1 MHIVNSYGL
10 DLSSRDNMA
19 VAYISV
25 IARDG
30 ERVSTGMGL
39 ACDRDFSKIS
49 PKKMADEAVEEAL
62 FNLNAAPV
70 PSGTYRLIIDKHCM
84 PDLLATFS
92 DIFSA
97 DQAQQGMSLLAGR
110 EGEMIAAECG
120 EASSPF
126 DAEGVATQVTAVIE
140 NGRLTTLL
148 HNLKTARKAG
158 VRSTGNASKY
168 GYASPITV
176 EPSNF
181 YFKPGKRTLEEMM
194 ASIGEGLVITEMS
207 GMHAGAN
214 PVSGDFSLLSKGYTI
229 ENGRKGRA
237 VEQITVAGNFY
248 TMLKNI
254 REVGSDLEFF
264 GSSYGSP
271 SVDVGEM
278 TVAGK

>member
-1 MHIVNSYGL
+1 M
-10 DLSSRDNMA
+10 
-19 VAYISV
+19 
-25 IARDG
+25 
-30 ERVSTGMGL
+30 
-39 ACDRDFSKIS
+39 
-49 PKKMADEAVEEAL
+49 
-62 FNLNAAPV
+62 
-70 PSGTYRLIIDKHCM
+70 
-84 PDLLATFS
+84 
-92 DIFSA
+92 
-97 DQAQQGMSLLAGR
+97 
-110 EGEMIAAECG
+110 
-120 EASSPF
+120 
-126 DAEGVATQVTAVIE
+126 
-140 NGRLTTLL
+140 
-148 HNLKTARKAG
+148 
-158 VRSTGNASKY
+158 RSTGNASKY

-214 PVSGDFSLLSKGYTI
+214 PVSGDFSPLSKGYTI